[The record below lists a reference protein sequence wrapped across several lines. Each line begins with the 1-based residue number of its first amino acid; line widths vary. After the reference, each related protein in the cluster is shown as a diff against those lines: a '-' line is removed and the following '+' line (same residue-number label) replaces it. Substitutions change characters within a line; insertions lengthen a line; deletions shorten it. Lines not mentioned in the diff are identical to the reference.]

1 MFGFFKSLVAARE
14 CWKFARSEVI
24 RKKLEVEEE
33 VEKSFA
39 SRNLAGEL
47 WRANEY
53 YGCALGIYTRM
64 VTCPINFG
72 REPIGSFDERIESR

>member
-1 MFGFFKSLVAARE
+1 MAARG

-39 SRNLAGEL
+39 SRN
-47 WRANEY
+47 
-53 YGCALGIYTRM
+53 
-64 VTCPINFG
+64 
-72 REPIGSFDERIESR
+72 